1 MLNSVAFV
9 PGPPA
14 LVAEL
19 MGSAAHELDD
29 LRQAADDVVSRAVG
43 ALLADSDDSL
53 GPELGPA
60 QIVVVGPGQPGE
72 FKATGAVSFASFGR
86 DVTVPPLMEGGQS
99 DRELPTP
106 LMVARHLAGRDVA
119 AHPGHADLW
128 ASARWV
134 TTRGADAA
142 ALGKQLCDNGARIAL
157 ILVVD
162 GANCHGPK
170 APRAQDPRASAHD
183 DEVCAALGAG
193 RVDRVAQLDVD
204 LGFELGA
211 TGPQVWPVLLA
222 ASGTSGIGQRHG
234 AGAER
239 WVGDVLWAGAPYG
252 VGWAVAAWRRPTT
265 SAPPDFSGN

>member
-53 GPELGPA
+53 GPESGPA

-86 DVTVPPLMEGGQS
+86 DVTVPALIEGGQS

-106 LMVARHLAGRDVA
+106 LMVA
-119 AHPGHADLW
+119 P
-128 ASARWV
+128 
-134 TTRGADAA
+134 
-142 ALGKQLCDNGARIAL
+142 I
-157 ILVVD
+157 
-162 GANCHGPK
+162 
-170 APRAQDPRASAHD
+170 
-183 DEVCAALGAG
+183 
-193 RVDRVAQLDVD
+193 
-204 LGFELGA
+204 
-211 TGPQVWPVLLA
+211 
-222 ASGTSGIGQRHG
+222 
-234 AGAER
+234 
-239 WVGDVLWAGAPYG
+239 
-252 VGWAVAAWRRPTT
+252 PTD
-265 SAPPDFSGN
+265 SL